1 MKFSM
6 TLSVS
11 RAKFEAVP
19 FKNGFE
25 TDVPVI
31 ANLGFDG
38 VELAIRNPKIIDKE
52 KILETTKMLALE
64 IPAIGTGQAWGEEG
78 LSYTDRDP
86 TIRKKAIERTCE
98 HFEFAG
104 QAQAVVII
112 GLLRG
117 IKSSSVSESDIEQW
131 MYKAFSEACNV
142 AEKYNVKIA
151 FEPLNRYETNIL
163 NNVEEGLE
171 FIGKIGS
178 QNLGMLLDTFHMN
191 IEESSIEESIK
202 LAGNRIFHFHYAD
215 SNRNY
220 PGHGHLDFYS
230 ILKALKQTGYTGF
243 VSGEHRPFPSPRESA
258 QKGLTF
264 LKNIEAKLV

>member
-1 MKFSM
+1 MKYSM

-25 TDVPVI
+25 TDIPVI
-31 ANLGFDG
+31 ASLGFNG
-38 VELAIRNPKIIDKE
+38 VELAIRDPKIIDKE
-52 KILETTKMLALE
+52 KILKTAEMLTLE

-86 TIRKKAIERTCE
+86 AIRKKAIERTCE

-104 QAQAVVII
+104 QAQAIVII

-117 IKSSSVSESDIEQW
+117 IKSSSVSNTDIEQW
-131 MYKAFSEACNV
+131 MYKAFSEICNG
-142 AEKYNVKIA
+142 AEKNNVKIA

-171 FIGKIGS
+171 FIEKVGS
-178 QNLGMLLDTFHMN
+178 PNLGMLLDTFHMN
-191 IEESSIEESIK
+191 IEEPSIEESIK
-202 LAGNRIFHFHYAD
+202 LAGKRIFHFHYAD

-243 VSGEHRPFPSPRESA
+243 ISGEHRPFPNPNESA
-258 QKGLTF
+258 QKGLTY
-264 LKNIEAKLV
+264 LKNIEAKLS